1 MTQNLQH
8 KVGDQ
13 VHEGKKHDSQA
24 GIHTEGKVANEAHRE
39 GQCPWVMLICGAR
52 RFAHLWT

>member
-13 VHEGKKHDSQA
+13 VHEDKKHGTQA
-24 GIHTEGKVANEAHRE
+24 GIHAEGKAHREAHRE
-39 GQCPWVMLICGAR
+39 GQGQ
-52 RFAHLWT
+52 